1 MIPEGDHAR
10 AADEAG
16 QDVRHADGQRRRA
29 AGARQDRRLAD
40 ASSRSRVN
48 MSGVMTKPQLEMVV
62 RRLGRGR
69 ADQRRAAQ
77 FIAK

>member
-1 MIPEGDHAR
+1 MPG

-16 QDVRHADGQRRRA
+16 QDLRHADGQRRRA
-29 AGARQDRRLAD
+29 AGARQYRRLAD
-40 ASSRSRVN
+40 LCAMSVS

-69 ADQRRAAQ
+69 ADQRRRA